1 MQEEAEYQIKNEIHK
16 QVKALIDE
24 NKNEIQDRLINKI
37 IKELLENTYMS
48 SKLKDVIYLKIL
60 QEVEERYSNKEYSNS
75 HISWDLDLPS
85 KLKDIYNENK
95 EELDSILSQKLDECI
110 KNYNIENYMLSSRIA
125 EILTSD
131 EKYNTILKD
140 FLDTRIDDILDKI

>member
-85 KLKDIYNENK
+85 KLKDIYNESK

>member
-125 EILTSD
+125 EILTSN